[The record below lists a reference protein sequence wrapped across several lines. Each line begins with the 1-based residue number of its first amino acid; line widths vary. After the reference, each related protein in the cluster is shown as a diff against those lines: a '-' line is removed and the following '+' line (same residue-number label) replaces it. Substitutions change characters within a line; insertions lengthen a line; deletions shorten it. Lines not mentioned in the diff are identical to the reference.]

1 MIDEIAGGGDVGH
14 RAWPHGRSGRRRD
27 REGCC
32 AGALGGVVFP
42 LPTLPAGN
50 VQYEHVLRSRRFTF
64 LIQKHLY
71 LLGIKYRTKLL
82 VLFYVPPFS
91 FGNMVVR

>member
-1 MIDEIAGGGDVGH
+1 MNSISSLNSARFHPSRTLLSRFGVIDEIAGGGDTGH

-32 AGALGGVVFP
+32 AGALGGVVFA

-50 VQYEHVLRSRRFTF
+50 VQYTFFVLEGSRS
-64 LIQKHLY
+64 
-71 LLGIKYRTKLL
+71 
-82 VLFYVPPFS
+82 
-91 FGNMVVR
+91 